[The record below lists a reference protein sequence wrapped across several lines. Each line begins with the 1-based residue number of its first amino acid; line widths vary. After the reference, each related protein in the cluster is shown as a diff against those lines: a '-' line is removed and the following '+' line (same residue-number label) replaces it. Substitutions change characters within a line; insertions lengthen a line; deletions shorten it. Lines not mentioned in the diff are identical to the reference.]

1 MMKQIA
7 AATLTAVLGLTM
19 AAVPILDRP
28 SSAQTTPAPGTPEYA
43 EFIRDLNKAK
53 NFARQAAERE
63 NGGLG
68 YYRAEPS
75 MHGLAS
81 QSPYKDNGNGTWTF
95 TFSGTRPGET
105 TACYESVVTVSR
117 QDWRVNVDS
126 NRSTCPNP

>member
-7 AATLTAVLGLTM
+7 AATLTALLGLTM

-95 TFSGTRPGET
+95 TFSGSRPGET
-105 TACYESVVTVSR
+105 TPCYESVVTVSR

>member
-28 SSAQTTPAPGTPEYA
+28 SSAQLPSTDSPEYA
-43 EFIRDLNKAK
+43 SYIRDLNKAK

-68 YYRAEPS
+68 NYRAEPS
-75 MHGLAS
+75 MHGQAS
-81 QSPYKDNGNGTWTF
+81 KSPYKDNGNGTWTF
-95 TFSGTRPGET
+95 SFSGNRPGET
-105 TACYESVVTVSR
+105 TPCYESVVTVSR
-117 QDWRVNVDS
+117 QDWKVNVDS